1 VLDGR
6 KVLLMNGAGVVG
18 PNSNYLLELQNS
30 MTDQPDN
37 PMSNDSKAAAQGA
50 AAAERRE
57 RAAPADKTRPKA
69 MARRSKTSD
78 TGKLKIG
85 DDWNAIRI
93 IALSQSNPL
102 KAIAEFVE
110 NSIDAHAKAITIT
123 RGREH
128 GEHYLSIKD
137 DGDGVPRDEEGLPN
151 FKYVAT
157 HICDSIKRRLKAD
170 GAGTGLQGEFGIG
183 LLSFWTVGD
192 TLTMTSAGADQRPYQ
207 MTMSKGDSR
216 YSVTPRR
223 VLFAD
228 RGTELRISPLLE
240 GIRTLS
246 GEKIQW
252 FLASELRDRLRNAK
266 VRVYVIDHLA
276 RKQYEVEPRAYEGR
290 LLHQLPAVRTP
301 YGEAYAELYLAQPDE
316 RCRVALTRAGTRVIE
331 DLASLPGL
339 EGAPWSSRYLQG
351 LVDVPFLNLTP
362 GTRSGV
368 IHDECYAALL
378 EALKPLETVV
388 NGLIEAQERAEEEQ
402 ASQQS
407 LRAIQRAFREALL
420 ALPPEEYDWFDIQ
433 ARANGDVGGS
443 SRPGGAETALLQAD
457 AELGVGEPVAADPAQ
472 RQFFDYAGPLFSV
485 VVSPAA
491 STVAVNE
498 RRRFR
503 ALPRD
508 RSRRRVSDDLSF
520 AWEIVEG
527 EGALDATANQE
538 VEFAATATPGLV
550 RLRATVTQREIACS
564 AEALVTV
571 TDSLDAAM
579 NPAVVNARG
588 LPGYTFER
596 AAGALWRSRF
606 DAERNLIVVNNG
618 HRDFVFATRNRALQL
633 RYLVRLY
640 VKELVLKNFVGV
652 SAEQLLERMIE
663 LSLYAEEKLKAG

>member
-1 VLDGR
+1 
-6 KVLLMNGAGVVG
+6 MNV
-18 PNSNYLLELQNS
+18 P
-30 MTDQPDN
+30 
-37 PMSNDSKAAAQGA
+37 KAA
-50 AAAERRE
+50 RK
-57 RAAPADKTRPKA
+57 DKT
-69 MARRSKTSD
+69 TD
-78 TGKLKIG
+78 GGKLKIG

-110 NSIDAHAKAITIT
+110 NSIDARAKTITIT

-128 GEHYLSIKD
+128 GAHYLSIKD
-137 DGDGVPRDEEGLPN
+137 DGDGIPRDDAGLPN
-151 FKYVAT
+151 FRYVAT
-157 HICDSIKRRLKAD
+157 HICDSIKRRLKTE
-170 GAGTGLQGEFGIG
+170 GLGNGLQGEFGIG

-192 TLTMTSAGADQRPYQ
+192 TLTMVSAGADQRAYQ
-207 MTMSKGDSR
+207 MTMNKGDSR
-216 YSVTPRR
+216 YTVTQRR
-223 VLFAD
+223 VLFAE
-228 RGTELRISPLLE
+228 RGTELKISPLLE

-252 FLASELRDRLRNAK
+252 FLASELRDRLRNAQ
-266 VRVYVIDHLA
+266 VRVSVIDKLA

-301 YGEAYAELYLAQPDE
+301 FGDAYAELYLAQPADS
-316 RCRVALTRAGTRVIE
+316 CRVALTRAGTRVIE
-331 DLASLPGL
+331 DLATLPGL
-339 EGAPWSSRYLQG
+339 ENAPWSSRYLQG
-351 LVDVPFLNLTP
+351 LIDAPFLNLTP

-368 IHDECYAALL
+368 IHDERYAALL
-378 EALKPLETVV
+378 EALKPLEANVS
-388 NGLIEAQERAEEEQ
+388 GLIEAQQRAEEEQ

-433 ARANGDVGGS
+433 ARANSLRGSDGRSDRPAVGD
-443 SRPGGAETALLQAD
+443 TASQDEVAD
-457 AELGVGEPVAADPAQ
+457 LGVGEPAFNPETQ

-491 STVAVNE
+491 STVPVNE

-508 RSRRRVSDDLSF
+508 RSRRRVADDLLF

-527 EGALDATANQE
+527 DGSIDTTADQE
-538 VEFAATATPGLV
+538 VEYAASGTPGLV
-550 RLRATVTQREIACS
+550 RLRVRVTQREIECN
-564 AEALVTV
+564 AEALITV
-571 TDSLDAAM
+571 TDSLEVSL
-579 NPAVVNARG
+579 NTAVVNARG

-606 DAERNLIVVNNG
+606 DAERNVIVVNNG
-618 HRDFVFATRNRALQL
+618 HRDFVFATKNRALQL

-640 VKELVLKNFVGV
+640 VKELVLKNFTGV
-652 SAEQLLERMIE
+652 PAEQLLERMIE